1 MSSRSSDSAKA
12 AKADAA
18 AAAKVARD
26 DAGHDPMRPSDHV
39 DGTPQTEAAGGPRLG
54 PVGWLRFAWRQ
65 LTSMRTAIVLLLMLA
80 LAAVPGSL
88 VPQRSSDPNGVIA
101 VRDANP
107 DLVWLYDALQLH
119 DVYTSPWFSAITI
132 LLLVSLVGCVIPRM
146 RHHWA
151 AMRARPPKTPARL
164 SRLVG
169 FQTVPGDASDV
180 DRAEGVLRRLGYRT
194 ERYGDSV
201 SAERGYLRETGNLI
215 FHASIVVI
223 VVAIVAGSG
232 FGFQSQRLVVEGE
245 GFSLSG
251 ASLDTL
257 NTGQWVS
264 ADDLPGFG
272 IHLDELDVVYETE
285 NVDAIGQPLDFTA
298 FVQVTEDGDTHPGQI
313 RINEPL
319 RVQGSDLYLIS
330 NGYAP
335 QITVTNADG
344 TVVFDEIVPFLAQ
357 DNEMTSLGVI
367 KLPDGLAEQVGL
379 QGFFYPSAAQLDT
392 GAYASYYPD
401 LLNPLLSLQVYTGDL
416 GLDDGV
422 PQSVYQLDTE
432 DMEQVAGRD
441 SAEPALLIGP
451 GETVDL
457 PDGLGTISFEGI
469 RRYAVIDVH
478 RDVTQGWVLGGA
490 IALVAGLLASLLIPR
505 RRLWVKATEQGLELA
520 GLARG
525 EDPRLEGAVDDLA
538 RRLRGD
544 DADDLPP
551 KHRWGRATEPGRAAD
566 DDPK

>member
-1 MSSRSSDSAKA
+1 
-12 AKADAA
+12 
-18 AAAKVARD
+18 
-26 DAGHDPMRPSDHV
+26 MRPSDHV
-39 DGTPQTEAAGGPRLG
+39 DSTAPAEATGGPRLG
-54 PVGWLRFAWRQ
+54 PIGWLRFAWRQ

-119 DVYTSPWFSAITI
+119 DVYTSPWFSAIVI

-151 AMRARPPKTPARL
+151 AMRSRPPRTPARL

-169 FQTVPGDASDV
+169 FQTVPGDAADV
-180 DRAEGVLRRLGYRT
+180 ERAEGVLKRLGYRT
-194 ERYGDSV
+194 ERYADSV
-201 SAERGYLRETGNLI
+201 SAERGYLRETGNLV
-215 FHASIVVI
+215 FHGSIVVI

-245 GFSLSG
+245 GFSLAG

-257 NTGQWVS
+257 TTGQFVS
-264 ADDLPGFG
+264 ADDLPAFG
-272 IHLDELDVVYETE
+272 VHLDELDVVYETE
-285 NVDAIGQPLDFTA
+285 NPDAIGQPIDFTA
-298 FVQVTEDGDTHPGQI
+298 FVEVTEDGETHPGQI
-313 RINEPL
+313 RVNEPL
-319 RVQGSDLYLIS
+319 QVQGSDLYLIS

-335 QITVTNADG
+335 EVTVTNAEG
-344 TVVFDEIVPFLAQ
+344 TVVFDEIVPFLAGE
-357 DNEMTSLGVI
+357 DPNMSSLGVI

-392 GAYASYYPD
+392 GAYASYFPD
-401 LLNPLLSLQVYTGDL
+401 VLNPLLTLQVYTGDL
-416 GLDDGV
+416 GLDSGV

-432 DMEQVAGRD
+432 DMTQVAGRD
-441 SAEPALLIGP
+441 APEPPLLIGP

-457 PDGLGTISFEGI
+457 PDGLGTISFDGV

-478 RDVTQGWVLGGA
+478 RDVTQGWVLAGA

-505 RRLWVKATEQGLELA
+505 RRLWVKATDAGLEVA

-525 EDPRLEGAVDDLA
+525 EDPRLESAVDDLA

-544 DADDLPP
+544 DDAPAARQGD
-551 KHRWGRATEPGRAAD
+551 GRASPGAAD
-566 DDPK
+566 ASDEPPSTGEPAGDPRA